1 WGHPMGNTLLKTV
14 VKAMNSAIRE
24 VDVLIRY
31 GGEEFVCILPF
42 TGEQEASEIA
52 ERIRKRVVESSYII
66 PHSEQQPLGK
76 VSISLGVS
84 TYLTDVGDRNLLLKY
99 ADQRMYMAKRAGK
112 NKVLAPALGNCQ
124 FAG

>member
-1 WGHPMGNTLLKTV
+1 MGNTLLKTV
-14 VKAMNSAIRE
+14 VKAMNDAIRE

-42 TGEQEASEIA
+42 TGEREAAEIA
-52 ERIRKRVVESSYII
+52 ERIRRKVTESSGII

-84 TYLTDVGDRNLLLKY
+84 TFLTDVGDRNMLLKY

-112 NKVLAPALGNCQ
+112 NRVIAPALGNCQ